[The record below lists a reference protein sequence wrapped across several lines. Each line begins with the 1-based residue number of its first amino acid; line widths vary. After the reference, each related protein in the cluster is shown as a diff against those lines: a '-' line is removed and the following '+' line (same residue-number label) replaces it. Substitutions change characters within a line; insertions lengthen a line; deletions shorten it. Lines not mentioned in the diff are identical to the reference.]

1 MPKQQSHCTLNEA
14 SNGLTSNNMAYNKM
28 MFGGT
33 VRNSSIRRAIRK
45 SNKVKAGKLRTQQT
59 SKGFGG
65 ST

>member
-1 MPKQQSHCTLNEA
+1 MPKQQQACTLNER
-14 SNGLTSNNMAYNKM
+14 SNGLTCDNMVYNKM

-33 VRNSSIRRAIRK
+33 VRNSSLRRAIRK
-45 SNKVKAGKLRTQQT
+45 KPEVKPGKLRTQKE